1 MFIIFGS
8 SGFIGKKLKNSL
20 IEFYGNK
27 SVKGIGRRKDKNIKI
42 DLQKEKNFKNIPKL
56 SYDCVYILA
65 GKSDFIFNKKKKE
78 KLQINENISIL
89 KNIIKFCKYNNVK
102 KIFFLSSS
110 AVYSKKNSLPFD
122 ENQKINPNNSL
133 GISKFKSEKILK
145 SFLTKT
151 SIKVI
156 ILRVFTVYGTNMRK
170 GQFLYQAIKKFKSKN
185 KKIVFWNKNT
195 YRNFIHVDDLIH
207 IIIKLTKINT
217 PKYAIYNIGSN
228 RPYKIE
234 TVINYLNKISGKK
247 REIIYKNNENN
258 LSHKVNI
265 SKIKNKIKLSF
276 KDFKKEL
283 IKLYEGI

>member
-78 KLQINENISIL
+78 KLQINENIKIL

-185 KKIVFWNKNT
+185 KKIVF
-195 YRNFIHVDDLIH
+195 
-207 IIIKLTKINT
+207 
-217 PKYAIYNIGSN
+217 
-228 RPYKIE
+228 
-234 TVINYLNKISGKK
+234 
-247 REIIYKNNENN
+247 
-258 LSHKVNI
+258 
-265 SKIKNKIKLSF
+265 
-276 KDFKKEL
+276 
-283 IKLYEGI
+283 